1 MRRFCAGFDG
11 FQLVSKYAHAHVQ
24 YYAIY
29 NIFSHS
35 PLPLYS
41 HHQCCP
47 LCALSRICVLVTVLY
62 LPSGGVQL
70 HGAATMN
77 EWNKCEWIS
86 EMMVSELEI

>member
-29 NIFSHS
+29 NIFFRS

-41 HHQCCP
+41 HHQFCLP
-47 LCALSRICVLVTVLY
+47 VLSRSFRGSVSWLPCYTYQVVVCSYMVLQ
-62 LPSGGVQL
+62 S
-70 HGAATMN
+70 
-77 EWNKCEWIS
+77 
-86 EMMVSELEI
+86 